1 MAGAFSMRISRTLAV
16 VGLLIGAAV
25 GLVAVTMGLLYATTT
40 KPRVTEG
47 WLLGPSLPAAR
58 GELATAIAYGE
69 QCVDPP
75 CPQAERLYVLGG
87 LSRFFR
93 PLRSVTVF
101 DPNRKLWTVGP
112 SLPAPRHHFAAAA
125 VGQTLY
131 VSGGTTVAGLHL
143 GMAWPPMD
151 NFWRLTTSSDRWE
164 SLGPMIE
171 PRWGHRM
178 VAHKGRLYVVGGRGP
193 SGRVLIYTPNQ
204 GWSFGAELPRPR
216 DHLSV
221 VVVRRPHLG
230 NRWQGSEK
238 PRPGRYLQ
246 SSDGHLAAWS
256 GTPGTDERCSRGRDQ
271 RRHLHLW
278 RRGAELYRWRH
289 QRPALDVRHAW
300 RKSTMGTGT
309 RTSPGGSRRRWRGA
323 PRRDGH
329 SWRLNPAR
337 SPLAHGLVERAAADE
352 ARGAPKINSSCG
364 SEGYSP
370 LCISSWTGCAPF
382 VI

>member
-1 MAGAFSMRISRTLAV
+1 M
-16 VGLLIGAAV
+16 
-25 GLVAVTMGLLYATTT
+25 
-40 KPRVTEG
+40 
-47 WLLGPSLPAAR
+47 
-58 GELATAIAYGE
+58 
-69 QCVDPP
+69 
-75 CPQAERLYVLGG
+75 
-87 LSRFFR
+87 
-93 PLRSVTVF
+93 RSVSVY
-101 DPNRKLWTVGP
+101 DPNRKLWITGP
-112 SLPAPRHHFAAAA
+112 SLPARRHHFAAAT

-193 SGRVLIYTPNQ
+193 SSRVLIYTPDQ
-204 GWSFGAELPRPR
+204 GWSLGAELPRPR

-221 VVVRRPHLG
+221 VVVDGLIWAIGGRDPRSLARVDIYNPAMDT
-230 NRWQGSEK
+230 WQ
-238 PRPGRYLQ
+238 PGPELP
-246 SSDGHLAAWS
+246 D
-256 GTPGTDERCSRGRDQ
+256 TDERCSRGRDQ

-278 RRGAELYRWRH
+278 RRGAGLYRWRH

-300 RKSTMGTGT
+300 RKSTMGTCT

-323 PRRDGH
+323 PRLDGH

-337 SPLAHGLVERAAADE
+337 SPLAHRLVERAAADE
-352 ARGAPKINSSCG
+352 ARGAPKINSSGG
-364 SEGYSP
+364 SGGYSP